1 MSEGKWAVL
10 LEIMLALSGAFSIY
24 AQALFIE
31 NITAYL
37 SGKKAVSLFLAF
49 VLFAVSFLLP
59 LSEFF
64 LDFLKSKINNRMD
77 TEWDTE
83 VSGLISRLPYE
94 NYERS
99 EIYNKIKQIR
109 DNNLFTLEYMFCL
122 MSLSTIISILSY
134 FIILLRASAILVFAF
149 LLVSPAVGYF
159 SSKLAQKEY
168 RKNYDLNSDRRVM
181 IYKSSVLRSREYA
194 KEIRVFDAGEPL
206 LNEWKTNVSIR
217 AKCVK
222 FLSKIGTS
230 STLKTLKTP

>member
-1 MSEGKWAVL
+1 M
-10 LEIMLALSGAFSIY
+10 
-24 AQALFIE
+24 
-31 NITAYL
+31 
-37 SGKKAVSLFLAF
+37 
-49 VLFAVSFLLP
+49 SFLLP

-99 EIYNKIKQIR
+99 DIYNKIKQIR

-194 KEIRVFDAGEPL
+194 K
-206 LNEWKTNVSIR
+206 
-217 AKCVK
+217 
-222 FLSKIGTS
+222 
-230 STLKTLKTP
+230 